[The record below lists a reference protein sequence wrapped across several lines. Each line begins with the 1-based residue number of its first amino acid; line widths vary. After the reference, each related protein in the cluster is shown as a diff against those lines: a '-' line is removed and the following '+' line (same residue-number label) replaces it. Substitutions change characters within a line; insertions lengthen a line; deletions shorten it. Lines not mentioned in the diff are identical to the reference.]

1 MEMLYK
7 LFYLNIL
14 SNLKWKMTVFAWKKV
29 MQTMIFAAQCL
40 IWKISFK
47 AALRVLSDIHWY
59 VPFVL
64 LFPAFDP
71 GLIDGALH
79 LIIPFCIHLL

>member
-1 MEMLYK
+1 ME
-7 LFYLNIL
+7 ND
-14 SNLKWKMTVFAWKKV
+14 
-29 MQTMIFAAQCL
+29 CL
-40 IWKISFK
+40 CLEEGYVNDDLCSTACLTWKISFK

-64 LFPAFDP
+64 LFSAFHP

-79 LIIPFCIHLL
+79 LIVPFRIHLF